1 MVKILSI
8 GNSFSQDCTR
18 YLYGIA
24 RADGVEMKVV
34 NLYIGGC
41 DLARHYRNMIS
52 EEAAYSYEIDGIKSG
67 LFISLKNALLSDQWD
82 IVTVQQQS
90 LQSASI
96 ETFSPYF
103 EELVAYVRKM
113 QPKCK
118 LYVNQTWAY
127 ANGSEKMEKSPFT
140 SHEEMFRAIRG
151 SYEVAARIVNAFGLI
166 PTGEAM
172 AEAVRRGREDVH
184 RDGFHLSHS
193 FGRYLAALVWYKAL
207 LGRDVTENT
216 FRDFDKPTS
225 EADVLAAKE
234 IATLVTHS

>member
-24 RADGVEMKVV
+24 RADGVEIKVV

-41 DLARHYRNMIS
+41 DLARHYRNMLS
-52 EEAAYSYEIDGIKSG
+52 EEAVYSYEIDGIKSG
-67 LFISLKNALLSDQWD
+67 LYVSLKQALLSDFWD
-82 IVTVQQQS
+82 IVTIQQQS
-90 LQSASI
+90 LQSASF
-96 ETFSPYF
+96 ETFEPYLS
-103 EELVAYVRKM
+103 ELVAYVRKILPRVKIYM
-113 QPKCK
+113 
-118 LYVNQTWAY
+118 NQTWGY
-127 ANGSEKMEKSPFT
+127 ADGSEKMEKSPFT
-140 SHEEMFRAIRG
+140 SHEEMFSSIRS
-151 SYEVAARIVNAFGLI
+151 SYEMAVRTVNAFGLI

-172 AEAVRRGREDVH
+172 AEAVRQGRDDVH

-193 FGRYLAALVWYKAL
+193 FGRYLAALVWYKTL

-225 EADVLAAKE
+225 ETDVLAAKE